1 MKRKDGNVMNVVRD
15 RLDALRKL
23 MKERGMDAY
32 MIPTADF
39 HESEYVGEHF
49 KCREYMTGFTG
60 SAGTALITM
69 DEACLWV
76 DGRYYVQAAAQL
88 KDSTVTM
95 MKMGQEGVPS
105 LGVYLEDKMPEGGC
119 LGFDGRVVNAAEGLA
134 LEEMLRE
141 RGARISYGE
150 DLAGMIWQE
159 RPELSAEP
167 AWVLDERYAGKSALD
182 KIADVREAME
192 KAHASVHVLTS
203 LDDIAWLL
211 NIRGNDILYNPVV
224 LSYALVT
231 MDQLYLFVNS
241 SVLEGKAYPYLEDAK
256 GISVRE
262 YLERMGVTVMPY
274 DGVYDM
280 VEELKGEK
288 VLLEKCRVN
297 YAVYRLINGA
307 NKVIDRMNPTASMK
321 AVKNDVEIENE
332 KRAHIKDGVAM
343 TKFIYWLKKNTGRIP
358 MDEISV
364 SDYLGKL
371 RMDQEGCIGL
381 SFATIS
387 AYGAHGAMCH
397 YSATPESSIPLEPR
411 GLYLIDSGGQY
422 YEGTTDIT
430 RTIAMGPVT
439 DEEKEHFTL
448 VLMSML
454 RLGDVKFLHG
464 CRGINVDYLARGP
477 LWKLGLDFNHGT
489 GHGVGYLSNVHER
502 PNGIRWKIVPERQDS
517 CILEEGMLTSNEPGI
532 YIEGSHGIRTENLL
546 LCRKAEKNGYGQFMR
561 FETMTYAPID
571 TEAIDISVMEP
582 SDVRLLNQ
590 YHKDVY
596 EKLSPY
602 LTKEEAE
609 WLKDVTKPIGGD
621 AQWHI

>member
-1 MKRKDGNVMNVVRD
+1 MKRKDGNVMNVIRD

-60 SAGTALITM
+60 SAGTALVTM

-88 KDSTVTM
+88 KDSTMTM

-105 LGVYLEDKMPEGGC
+105 LGAYLDDKMPEGGC

-134 LEEMLRE
+134 LEELLKE

-167 AWVLDERYAGKSALD
+167 AWVLDERYAGKSALE
-182 KIADVREAME
+182 KIADVREAMK

-224 LSYALVT
+224 LSYALLT

-241 SVLEGKAYPYLEDAK
+241 SVLVGKAYPYLEDAED
-256 GISVRE
+256 ISVRE

-343 TKFIYWLKKNTGRIP
+343 TKFIYWLKKNMGRIP

-364 SDYLGKL
+364 SDYLEKL

-397 YSATPESSIPLEPR
+397 YSATPESNISLEPR

-464 CRGINVDYLARGP
+464 CRGLSLDYAAREP
-477 LWKLGLDFNHGT
+477 LWRRGLNYEHGT
-489 GHGVGYLSNVHER
+489 GHGVSYLSSVHER
-502 PNGIRWKIVPERQDS
+502 PNGIRFKMVPERQDNAVM
-517 CILEEGMLTSNEPGI
+517 EAGMITSDEPGV
-532 YIEGSHGIRTENLL
+532 YIDGSHGIRTENLV
-546 LCRKAEKNGYGQFMR
+546 LCVEDEKNEYGQFLR
-561 FETMTYAPID
+561 FEYLTYVPVDLEVID
-571 TEAIDISVMEP
+571 RGIM
-582 SDVRLLNQ
+582 SDRDVELLNR
-590 YHKDVY
+590 YHEQVY
-596 EKLSPY
+596 EKISPY
-602 LTKEEAE
+602 LDEDERVWLAE
-609 WLKDVTKPIGGD
+609 VTR
-621 AQWHI
+621 AV